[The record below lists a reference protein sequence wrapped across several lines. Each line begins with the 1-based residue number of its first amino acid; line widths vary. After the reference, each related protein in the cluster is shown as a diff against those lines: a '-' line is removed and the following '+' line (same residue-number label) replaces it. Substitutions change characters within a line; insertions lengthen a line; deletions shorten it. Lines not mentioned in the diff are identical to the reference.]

1 MAGAITNAITPTAEA
16 IPVTPEVVGNT
27 NSIAGSWSGTITNE
41 AVTFST
47 RLELSIQTNCKA
59 GNSCGTFT
67 VPQLPCSGKLF
78 LQEIDG
84 KTYIFIEQNVTGAD
98 SCTSGGYEYLQL
110 QPDGRLDYRY
120 AMTSGSAFIS
130 TGILSQP

>member
-1 MAGAITNAITPTAEA
+1 M
-16 IPVTPEVVGNT
+16 VGNT
-27 NSIAGSWSGTITNE
+27 NGIAGTWSGTIAND
-41 AVTFST
+41 AGTFST
-47 RLELSIQTNCKA
+47 LLRLSIQSDCKA
-59 GNSCGTFT
+59 GNICGTFT

-110 QPDGRLDYRY
+110 QPDGTLDYRY
-120 AMTSGSAFIS
+120 AMTSGSTFIS